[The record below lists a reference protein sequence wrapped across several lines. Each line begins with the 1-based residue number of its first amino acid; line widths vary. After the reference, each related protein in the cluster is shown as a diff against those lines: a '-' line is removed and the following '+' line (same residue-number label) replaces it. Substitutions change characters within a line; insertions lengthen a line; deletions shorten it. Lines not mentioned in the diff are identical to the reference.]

1 MQEAEDSFI
10 HPEKL
15 WRELGLAAGQSV
27 VHLGCGA
34 GFYLVPAA
42 KLVGVGGKAIGID
55 LLPDLLTETEDRAQR
70 EGVAPI
76 VKTIRANLE
85 LANGSTLPDRSID
98 WVLAANILHQSD
110 PQKILQEA
118 ARIVTQEGTVLAVE
132 WDTVATPLGPP
143 TEQRIA
149 KQEVE
154 KIATGIGL
162 TNDRSFAP
170 SPYHYG
176 LIFKLGA

>member
-1 MQEAEDSFI
+1 
-10 HPEKL
+10 
-15 WRELGLAAGQSV
+15 
-27 VHLGCGA
+27 

-110 PQKILQEA
+110 PQKIMQEA